1 MPISLPH
8 ITGQVPYDVEQAIE
22 LLRRHLELLSGQFDE
37 ANSKI
42 KAMPPPL
49 TLAEIQKQLSPTGQ
63 YPLPTASLLNTTPPP
78 VNPPSPPPPDDGIPN
93 YIAIVTADRNAAG
106 IGPTSTPEECF
117 RFVQQVALDINGSGM
132 NPPGIVCGFVSAPAA
147 GENVFTC
154 AGQTYRYNRVGFSNG
169 HLFKILE
176 DSDPGGARIPSWDDN
191 GFQPSLYRPATPP
204 GSPC

>member
-1 MPISLPH
+1 MPLQIPH
-8 ITGQVPYDVEQAIE
+8 ITGQVSYDVEQAIE
-22 LLRRHLELLSGQFDE
+22 ILRRHMELLQGQFAE
-37 ANSKI
+37 ANEKI

-78 VNPPSPPPPDDGIPN
+78 VNPPNPPPPDDGIPN